1 MWLRWT
7 QQKWLDRALMVK
19 WEKWKLK
26 NVVWDWLCGPFTSPE
41 ISIQHPFCIWCYS
54 TLKPTTKVAGIWWI
68 WLPHISILSTDLK
81 YQNCI
86 SLNFELPYCFIQIIL
101 INLVARQIP
110 ARYPSQIYSL
120 EWNWD
125 TDHKIVLTNAQW
137 CHVNQQFV
145 LQEEY
150 RIVSLTTQ
158 TYNITTAHAPT
169 CTPHWHT
176 HSSALHTAT
185 HPCLPAPQ
193 THVTHTPM
201 CTHNHRQPPA
211 PMRRTYTDHLMQLF
225 QKASLIISPF
235 WNLVGNSLWNIIFET
250 KFL

>member
-1 MWLRWT
+1 MDL
-7 QQKWLDRALMVK
+7 ASSHV
-19 WEKWKLK
+19 
-26 NVVWDWLCGPFTSPE
+26 
-41 ISIQHPFCIWCYS
+41 
-54 TLKPTTKVAGIWWI
+54 
-68 WLPHISILSTDLK
+68 SILSTDLK

-201 CTHNHRQPPA
+201 CTHHQPPPTTCA
-211 PMRRTYTDHLMQLF
+211 HAAHLHR
-225 QKASLIISPF
+225 SLDAAVSKGQPHNF
-235 WNLVGNSLWNIIFET
+235 SFL
-250 KFL
+250 KFSWKFFVKYYIWD